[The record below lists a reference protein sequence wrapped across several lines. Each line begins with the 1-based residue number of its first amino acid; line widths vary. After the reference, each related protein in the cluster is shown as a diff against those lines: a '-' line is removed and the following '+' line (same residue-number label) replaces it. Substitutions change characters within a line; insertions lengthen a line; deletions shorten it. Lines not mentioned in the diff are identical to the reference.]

1 MSEEQLKAFI
11 EKVRTDTEL
20 LEKLKAVASTEAVMD
35 LAKSQGFSITADDLK
50 SLEETEDFSNEE
62 LEAAAGGSLIAG
74 IGATILIGLVPI
86 TMQEVKSWQ
95 AKL

>member
-50 SLEETEDFSNEE
+50 SLEETDDFSDEE

-74 IGATILIGLVPI
+74 IAATALIGLVPI
-86 TMQEVKSWQ
+86 TMQEVKS
-95 AKL
+95 